1 MLLNQLTQLFTSNFS
16 RNLITNVSCILK
28 NASTIIYVS
37 CNQPIG
43 IFDSGFGG
51 LTVARA
57 IIDLLPSED
66 IVYFGD
72 TSRYPYGPQSLEKV
86 EAYSNQI
93 SDLLVEEHNVKMIV
107 IACNTASAAAED
119 NLRQSKEIPIVG
131 VIAPGAQAVVEVSKS
146 KKIGVIGTVGTIK
159 SKAYDNAINRL
170 NTQGIELISIAC
182 PGFVEFVERGEFAG
196 ERIRILADRLLAP
209 VIETQVD
216 ALLLGCTHYPYLAR
230 VIGATVG
237 DEVVLVSSAD
247 ETAFAVAKSL
257 EQKNLKTT
265 NINQGKRTFISS
277 GDVSWFA
284 EQGQKLFG
292 PELEKAIFHNWS

>member
-1 MLLNQLTQLFTSNFS
+1 MSS
-16 RNLITNVSCILK
+16 S
-28 NASTIIYVS
+28 
-37 CNQPIG
+37 QPIG

-72 TSRYPYGPQSLEKV
+72 TSRYPYGPQPLKKV
-86 EAYSNQI
+86 KSYSDQI
-93 SDLLVEEHNVKMIV
+93 SNYLIDEHDVKMIV

-119 NLRQSKEIPIVG
+119 NLRASTEVPIVG
-131 VIAPGAQAVVEVSKS
+131 VIHPGAQAVAEVSVTKR
-146 KKIGVIGTVGTIK
+146 IGVIGTVGTIN
-159 SKAYDNAINRL
+159 SQAYDNAIK
-170 NTQGIELISIAC
+170 EISQKNIKLVSVAC
-182 PGFVEFVERGEFAG
+182 PGFVEFVERGEFDG
-196 ERIRILADRLLAP
+196 EQVRILADRLLAP
-209 VIETQVD
+209 VVEADVD

-230 VIGATVG
+230 AIGESVGEGVI
-237 DEVVLVSSAD
+237 LVSSAD

-257 EQKNLKTT
+257 REKGLETT
-265 NINQGKRTFISS
+265 NINQGNRTFISS

-292 PELEKAIFHNWS
+292 PELEKAISHNWS

>member
-1 MLLNQLTQLFTSNFS
+1 M
-16 RNLITNVSCILK
+16 
-28 NASTIIYVS
+28 S

-72 TSRYPYGPQSLEKV
+72 TSRYPYGPQPLEKV
-86 EAYSNQI
+86 EAYSKQI